1 MLGLPVN
8 TRAPP
13 RSTRRALS
21 SAAGTT
27 SSSWTAS
34 RSSGRRYFVLVLL
47 CVAGALVVSLNARS
61 AKRAR
66 LERRS
71 LSRPRTS
78 SGSLR
83 RLYGKDRVGAG
94 AEVERACGERNKGLT
109 LWLDVLQ
116 GLESECPTLESHERA
131 QIVKNAK
138 HQCGSWCLWDLDVP
152 AHVGWYLTG
161 PCFVPFA
168 GSHPDCDHWWS
179 ARPGHEQ
186 IDDLDQDDLAIE

>member
-78 SGSLR
+78 SGSVLFPSSLGPTRIQKLTRYIALFSSLR

-138 HQCGSWCLWDLDVP
+138 HQCGSW
-152 AHVGWYLTG
+152 
-161 PCFVPFA
+161 
-168 GSHPDCDHWWS
+168 
-179 ARPGHEQ
+179 
-186 IDDLDQDDLAIE
+186 

>member
-21 SAAGTT
+21 SSAGST
-27 SSSWTAS
+27 SSWTS
-34 RSSGRRYFVLVLL
+34 RRYLVLVLF
-47 CVAGALVVSLNARS
+47 CMAGALVVFLNAQS
-61 AKRAR
+61 AKSAR
-66 LERRS
+66 LGRRS

-78 SGSLR
+78 SG
-83 RLYGKDRVGAG
+83 LYGKDRVGAG

-116 GLESECPTLESHERA
+116 GLEAECPALESHQRA

-152 AHVGWYLTG
+152 ARVGWYLTG
-161 PCFVPFA
+161 PCFVPFE
-168 GSHPDCDHWWS
+168 GSHPDCDHWWTK
-179 ARPGHEQ
+179 RPGHEQ
-186 IDDLDQDDLAIE
+186 IDDLEQDDLAI

>member
-21 SAAGTT
+21 FANTT

-47 CVAGALVVSLNARS
+47 CVAGALVISLNARS

-78 SGSLR
+78 SGSVLFPSSSGPTR
-83 RLYGKDRVGAG
+83 IQK
-94 AEVERACGERNKGLT
+94 LT
-109 LWLDVLQ
+109 KIYCAL
-116 GLESECPTLESHERA
+116 
-131 QIVKNAK
+131 
-138 HQCGSWCLWDLDVP
+138 
-152 AHVGWYLTG
+152 
-161 PCFVPFA
+161 
-168 GSHPDCDHWWS
+168 
-179 ARPGHEQ
+179 
-186 IDDLDQDDLAIE
+186 